1 MDIKPSTPTAAFPAC
16 HVLLPQGT
24 EHRRASFYLAAEEYV
39 AEALPEDH
47 YFFTW
52 QLNPTVV
59 MGRNQ
64 VAHREINLDYCQ
76 RHHIDV
82 IRRKSGGGCIY
93 ADRGNLML
101 SLITPKGAVE
111 PLFAEYAHSVAETL
125 CRLGASVM
133 VSGRNDICL
142 AEGGKVCGNAFYHLP
157 HRNIVH
163 GTMLYDTDAAN
174 MQAAITPDKSKL
186 QKAGVASVK
195 SRIGLLNQVLS
206 VDIKTLR
213 SAICNNLCNR
223 NVKLTND
230 DVKHIEEIEKS
241 YLTHE
246 HLYGNNIRTALVHA
260 RRIEGCGKVE
270 IRFSLRGSTIEEVQL
285 TGDFF
290 ECGDATEAFRQT
302 FVGTTYTIESLRDA
316 VRTHHPEQSIRR
328 LSETALLDLLSGEP
342 QTE

>member
-1 MDIKPSTPTAAFPAC
+1 MDTNSSTLTAAFPAC
-16 HVLLPQGT
+16 HVLLPQST

-39 AEALPEDH
+39 AEHLPEEH

-59 MGRNQ
+59 MGRHQ

-76 RHHIDV
+76 RHNIDV

-101 SLITPKGAVE
+101 SLITPGCAVE
-111 PLFAEYAHSVAETL
+111 LLFAEYAHTVAETL
-125 CRLGASVM
+125 CRLGAPAI

-142 AEGGKVCGNAFYHLP
+142 EGGGKVCGNAFYHLP
-157 HRNIVH
+157 RRNIVH

-195 SRIGLLNQVLS
+195 SRIGLLKQTLRI
-206 VDIKTLR
+206 DINTLR
-213 SAICNNLCNR
+213 SAICENLCNR
-223 NVKLTND
+223 NIKLTAN
-230 DVKHIEEIEKS
+230 DVKCIEEIEKG

-246 HLYGNNIRTALVHA
+246 HLYGNHIRTALVYA
-260 RRIEGCGKVE
+260 RRIEGCGNVE
-270 IRFSLRGSTIEEVQL
+270 IRFSLRGSTIDEVQL

-290 ECGDATEAFRQT
+290 ECGNANDAFRKA
-302 FVGTTYTIESLRDA
+302 FIGATYTPDSLQNI
-316 VRTHHPEQSIRR
+316 VNTLHPEQSIRR
-328 LSETALLDLLSGEP
+328 LSAEALLNLLQGEP
-342 QTE
+342 TTE